1 MGITDTN
8 ANRLFDEADGTEID
22 DDECLEFYDNSR
34 ILVIGAE
41 WKPAV
46 LSVETATSTQHL
58 LPRFLARQRHHPRQ
72 WTRSTFPHLLHQAHK
87 FRHLQGHQRPGLWT
101 QVWNLQTKAGLIPP
115 RIIRRQKNYKRG
127 KHTEAFI
134 DGKHST

>member
-8 ANRLFDEADGTEID
+8 ANKLFDEVDGTEID

-46 LSVETATSTQHL
+46 SPVGIETSIASAFSFLGSPVSSSSVVFISG
-58 LPRFLARQRHHPRQ
+58 RH
-72 WTRSTFPHLLHQAHK
+72 S
-87 FRHLQGHQRPGLWT
+87 
-101 QVWNLQTKAGLIPP
+101 
-115 RIIRRQKNYKRG
+115 G
-127 KHTEAFI
+127 K
-134 DGKHST
+134 